1 MKKADCKKPPQ
12 EIPAWG
18 RGWNVKMAPPLS
30 LPGGAQQAS
39 NSALNQLPAPQATL
53 QVMHRAKELLPHSLG
68 GPGSKAA
75 QAPSPGTGEWSTSPL
90 RADFQRFCGNEPRWF
105 SKLDILE
112 APFSDSGL
120 NICWCLV
127 WGSNLLLLRE
137 KLWVSSSPLTM
148 VMTLG
153 EGGGFKAGPIPSLS
167 YLLPCGV
174 SLLGWRCRSC
184 SASFYGFFQ
193 RKLFHT
199 KL

>member
-1 MKKADCKKPPQ
+1 
-12 EIPAWG
+12 
-18 RGWNVKMAPPLS
+18 MALDPRP
-30 LPGGAQQAS
+30 
-39 NSALNQLPAPQATL
+39 
-53 QVMHRAKELLPHSLG
+53 
-68 GPGSKAA
+68 

-153 EGGGFKAGPIPSLS
+153 EGGGFMAGPIPSLS

-174 SLLGWRCRSC
+174 SFLGWRCRSC
-184 SASFYGFFQ
+184 PASFYVFFSEEIVSHEAVDSGRLQ
-193 RKLFHT
+193 EEGPPGPVYVSILNRNRDGLSNVGGNKSASNL
-199 KL
+199 